1 MDDNFEKH
9 ISDEIGWNNCC

>member
-9 ISDEIGWNNCC
+9 ISDGNRVK